1 MAAFRAGVR
10 REESVVDGE
19 DPAGVEEERRRL
31 YALAL
36 ADVVRALGLR
46 IRLGPRYDLLKDH
59 RVLVKVFQGCRE
71 GMVLPAEALDAL
83 ARAAVYER
91 DPSYN
96 RYYLDAA
103 MNAFGVQRVRDAVDA
118 LALAGSE
125 VERAGA
131 ERAGYWLGGLNRRY
145 PGIVAADPA
154 LAAPPG
160 DLVGPALPRASA
172 AAAGE
177 EGEEHARPPAGA

>member
-1 MAAFRAGVR
+1 MDGEGRAGQ
-10 REESVVDGE
+10 EQ
-19 DPAGVEEERRRL
+19 ERRRL

-46 IRLGPRYDLLKDH
+46 VGLGPRYDLLKDH
-59 RVLVKVFQGCRE
+59 RVLVKVFEGCRE

-103 MNAFGVQRVRDAVDA
+103 MNAFGVRRVREAVHA
-118 LALAGSE
+118 LLPTGTE
-125 VERAGA
+125 VERAGV
-131 ERAGYWLGGLNRRY
+131 ERADYWLGGLHRRY
-145 PGIVAADPA
+145 PGVTAADPA
-154 LAAPPG
+154 LAASP
-160 DLVGPALPRASA
+160 DELRDPALPRR
-172 AAAGE
+172 E
-177 EGEEHARPPAGA
+177 EREERAE